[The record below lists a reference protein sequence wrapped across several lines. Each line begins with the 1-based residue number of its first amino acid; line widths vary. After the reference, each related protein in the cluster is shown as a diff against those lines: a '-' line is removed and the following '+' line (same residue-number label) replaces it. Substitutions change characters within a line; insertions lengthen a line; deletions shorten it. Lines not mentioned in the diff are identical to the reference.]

1 MCENESLYIH
11 VGHVPKFMFDEDVPN
26 DVGSIAV
33 IVFSGIPPSR
43 DGNNPADLHAKPDFK
58 KLKKQ

>member
-1 MCENESLYIH
+1 
-11 VGHVPKFMFDEDVPN
+11 MFDEDVPN